1 LKKISDFI
9 KNLSV
14 SWKFILAYYAVL
26 IIPVAIFGIYMYYR
40 TSDSAIEQAK
50 LVMERNLMQTRASI
64 LQKVNVIEN
73 ISQII
78 TSDKNV
84 SNVLDY
90 EYENEVYRLEDY
102 QFDISPFIENIH
114 RQNNLIY
121 SIRIYTPTIVISEM
135 VGSYYSVRK
144 KDSPEWFAEM
154 SANRPAKSGWESS
167 HDMVPNALRENLGT
181 PEQVLSI
188 TRPIYSPISK
198 TSIGSLEIEVREAL
212 LFDMLRDP
220 VISKWG
226 RIFAADD
233 MGRIVSNNIPEL
245 YKKNVASIG
254 FIDYAAHETINKVE
268 KVDRDLSVVISVPI
282 EELGCS
288 IVGIFPVSNFNSEV
302 KDSIF
307 NIILVLLIS
316 SVLLGVIIYV
326 ITNML
331 MGRIKKLVKAMKQ
344 VKDNNLDVSV
354 PVRSRDE
361 FGELALNFNHMTG
374 RIHELVETVYKIRLM
389 EREAELKALEA
400 QINPHFLYNTLA
412 TISWVARK
420 ANCDEIVRISNSLA
434 KFYRLVLSK
443 GGSLI
448 SVREELDMVRS
459 YLQIQK
465 IRFEDMFDAV
475 YEIDE
480 RACELKIV
488 KNLLQP
494 LVENAL
500 NHGIEPKRGHG
511 TIIIKA
517 ECTDESLLLHITDD
531 GVGMSP
537 ETLEEILAGRVERS
551 GGGGYAVKNVME
563 RLASCYGDGQTFKV
577 FSKKGI
583 GTKITICIRMP
594 L

>member
-1 LKKISDFI
+1 MKKISDFI